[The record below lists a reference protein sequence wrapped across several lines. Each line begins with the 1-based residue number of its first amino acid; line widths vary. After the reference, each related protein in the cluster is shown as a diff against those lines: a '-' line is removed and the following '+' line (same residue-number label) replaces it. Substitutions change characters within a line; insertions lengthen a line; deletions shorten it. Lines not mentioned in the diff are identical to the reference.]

1 MQSVPTTTVLGIGAT
16 LNTEAV
22 RSQLAKLPF
31 TVVVEPTLEAAQ
43 QRLSQPSV
51 AAILLSLDFPS
62 ASDLEVCAQVCQAS
76 LNAPVIAIGRAIEDD
91 WAIRLLNA
99 GVEDVWDLA
108 VETQPGMCDLP
119 RTVQR
124 AIARY
129 QSRHQTRPS
138 PNHLQAPPPATPINH
153 QPTSPTNHQP
163 TSPPPVPPT
172 LHQTSVPS
180 ESDLQTILAD
190 IPNGVLWLNEDGQ
203 IQWVNP
209 AATDLFQCD
218 RTSLV
223 GQTFGMPIP
232 GQITEVCLVEP
243 TSHIPL
249 MVQVEMQLVQIEWRN
264 QLVFLVLLHDVTT
277 QRQAEAIV
285 HQQVVYDRLSSISH
299 IIRHSLDLQRI
310 LDTTSRELLD
320 FLQADRVLIGRIQVT
335 PDKNSDHKHEGNYD
349 SLQDGKTKHTAAQ
362 DSRGFDL
369 SSDSTFDHDG
379 SSNDDSPSRIA
390 SDIDTDDSPA
400 MPFPQPHLHV
410 ISEALAPGWSSLT
423 HQTLP
428 ALYDDLKRFTSH
440 HQRQIQVL
448 RNRQSPLLSPPD
460 QAALQAI
467 QVQASL
473 ATPLFQDDQI
483 WAVLIVQ
490 QCKTPRYWKIHE
502 MDFLCRLANQLESSV
517 YQASLY
523 NQLQDLNADLGQQ
536 VETRT
541 AELERAFQ
549 FEATLQRILE
559 KVRDSLDEEQILH
572 TAVRELVQAVD
583 AKGCNAGLYDTKK
596 RRSTI
601 RYEYAAPNVSYV
613 GRVLQLDAFP
623 EIYGQL
629 MNGDTFQF
637 CSLLPNASRGR
648 TSVLTSPIY
657 DDQGSI
663 GDLWL
668 IHDAEHAFGDQ
679 PIRLVKQIAS
689 QCAIAIRQARLYQES
704 QAQVRELDKLNRLKD
719 DFISTVSHELRT
731 PIASIRMAAH
741 MLQLRIQ
748 AAGGVAQDKAIAQY
762 LQVLQDECQREI
774 RLINDLLDLSRLEA
788 GQETLQFAPIDLKTW
803 LPRITESFREQA
815 KSRQQVFKLKVP
827 SSLAT
832 IETDPAQL
840 EPILME
846 LLNNA
851 YKYTPPGEQIEVT
864 TNVTA
869 NQVQIRV
876 INSGV
881 EIPKAEQAQIFQ
893 KFYRIPNSDPWK
905 HGGTGL
911 GLALVKQRVERLG
924 GTIQV
929 HSSEGKTEFKLAFP
943 TRAPMVNSMPLD
955 A

>member
-1 MQSVPTTTVLGIGAT
+1 MQSVPTTVLGIGAT
-16 LNTEAV
+16 LNTKAV
-22 RSQLAKLPF
+22 QSQLAKLPF
-31 TVVVEPTLEAAQ
+31 TVVVEPMLEAAQ
-43 QRLSQPSV
+43 QRLDQSSV
-51 AAILLSLDFPS
+51 AAILLSLDLS
-62 ASDLEVCAQVCQAS
+62 NASDLEVRAQICQIS
-76 LNAPVIAIGRAIEDD
+76 TTAPVIAVGRAIEDD

-99 GVEDVWDLA
+99 GAEDVWDFA
-108 VETQPGMCDLP
+108 VEVQPGGCDLT
-119 RTVQR
+119 RIVQR

-129 QSRHQTRPS
+129 QSRHQP
-138 PNHLQAPPPATPINH
+138 LQPPTPTSTSSINYQQTTPLSGPPPSR
-153 QPTSPTNHQP
+153 QPSA
-163 TSPPPVPPT
+163 S
-172 LHQTSVPS
+172 S
-180 ESDLQTILAD
+180 ESDLQTILAN

-249 MVQVEMQLVQIEWRN
+249 MVQVEMQLVQIEWHN
-264 QLVFLVLLHDVTT
+264 QPVFLVLLHDVTT

-320 FLQADRVLIGRIQVT
+320 FLQADRVLIARIQLT
-335 PDKNSDHKHEGNYD
+335 SDYEDEANRD
-349 SLQDGKTKHTAAQ
+349 SRQ
-362 DSRGFDL
+362 DSKTERTVANDGSSFDPD
-369 SSDSTFDHDG
+369 SDSTFDNDG
-379 SSNDDSPSRIA
+379 SGTDSPAPIA
-390 SDIDTDDSPA
+390 SDISPGDSLA

-410 ISEALAPGWSSLT
+410 ISEALAPGWSSLI

-428 ALYDDLKRFTSH
+428 VLYDDLERFTIH

-448 RNRQSPLLSPPD
+448 RNRQSPLLSLED
-460 QAALQAI
+460 QAALQVL

-541 AELERAFQ
+541 AELGRAFQ
-549 FEATLQRILE
+549 FESTLQRILE

-741 MLQLRIQ
+741 MLQVRIQ
-748 AAGGVAQDKAIAQY
+748 AAGGVAKDKAIAQY

-788 GQETLQFAPIDLKTW
+788 GQETLQFVPIDLKTW

-815 KSRQQVFKLKVP
+815 KSRQQVFKLNMP

-832 IETDPAQL
+832 VETDPAQL

-851 YKYTPPGEQIEVT
+851 YKYTPPDEQIEVMAK
-864 TNVTA
+864 VTA

-929 HSSEGKTEFKLAFP
+929 HSNEGITEFKLAFP
-943 TRAPMVNSMPLD
+943 TRAPVVNSMPLD

>member
-1 MQSVPTTTVLGIGAT
+1 MPTTTVLGIGTALT
-16 LNTEAV
+16 TEAI
-22 RSQLAKLPF
+22 QTQIAELPF

-43 QRLSQPSV
+43 QRLRRQSF
-51 AAILLSLDFPS
+51 AAILLSLDLPR
-62 ASDLEVCAQVCQAS
+62 ASQLEALAHLCQIGVDLPIIVVGQ
-76 LNAPVIAIGRAIEDD
+76 AIEDD
-91 WAIRLLNA
+91 WAIHLLNA
-99 GVEDVWDLA
+99 GAEDVWDAA
-108 VETQPGMCDLP
+108 VDRQTGGYGLN
-119 RTVQR
+119 RLVQH

-129 QSRHQTRPS
+129 QSRRQPQQSPNRSQPQAPTLTPASPINYQQTSPS
-138 PNHLQAPPPATPINH
+138 PVT
-153 QPTSPTNHQP
+153 PTSP
-163 TSPPPVPPT
+163 
-172 LHQTSVPS
+172 QTSAPS
-180 ESDLQTILAD
+180 ESDLQTILTD
-190 IPNGVLWLNEDGQ
+190 IPNGVLWLDKDGQ
-203 IQWVNP
+203 IQWVNQ

-249 MVQVEMQLVQIEWRN
+249 MVQVEMQLVQIEWHN
-264 QLVFLVLLHDVTT
+264 QPVCLVLLHDVTT

-320 FLQADRVLIGRIQVT
+320 FLQADRVLIGRIHLA
-335 PDKNSDHKHEGNYD
+335 PDDQGEAD
-349 SLQDGKTKHTAAQ
+349 CDARQDGRIERAATTGNPDQASERDGGNTSDGNTSSLLSEPNRDFPTA
-362 DSRGFDL
+362 
-369 SSDSTFDHDG
+369 
-379 SSNDDSPSRIA
+379 
-390 SDIDTDDSPA
+390 
-400 MPFPQPHLHV
+400 PFPQPHLQV
-410 ISEALAPGWSSLT
+410 ISEALASSWSSLL

-428 ALYDDLKRFTSH
+428 ALYDDLKRYTIH

-448 RNRQSPLLSPPD
+448 RNRQSPMLTSSD
-460 QAALQAI
+460 QEALQAM

-523 NQLQDLNADLGQQ
+523 NQLQELNADLGQQ

-741 MLQLRIQ
+741 MLQVRIQ
-748 AAGGVAQDKAIAQY
+748 AAGEVAQDKAIAQY

-788 GQETLQFAPIDLKTW
+788 GQETLQCIPVDLKIW

-815 KSRQQVFKLKVP
+815 KSRQHVFKINLP
-827 SSLAT
+827 SSLVA

-851 YKYTPPGEQIEVT
+851 YKYTPPGERIEI
-864 TNVTA
+864 TA
-869 NQVQIRV
+869 NATASQMQIRV
-876 INSGV
+876 MNSGV

-924 GTIQV
+924 GLIQV
-929 HSSEGKTEFKLAFP
+929 QSSNSQTEFKLAFP
-943 TRAPMVNSMPLD
+943 LHAAAMNSMPLD

>member
-1 MQSVPTTTVLGIGAT
+1 MQSVPTTVLGIGAT
-16 LNTEAV
+16 LNTEAIQ
-22 RSQLAKLPF
+22 SQLAKLPF

-43 QRLSQPSV
+43 QRLGQASI
-51 AAILLSLDFPS
+51 AAILFSLDLPN
-62 ASDLEVCAQVCQAS
+62 ASQLEVCTQICQTS
-76 LNAPVIAIGRAIEDD
+76 TTAPVIAIGQAIEDD

-108 VETQPGMCDLP
+108 VETQPGGCDLT

-129 QSRHQTRPS
+129 QSRHQP
-138 PNHLQAPPPATPINH
+138 LQPPTPIS
-153 QPTSPTNHQP
+153 TSPINYR
-163 TSPPPVPPT
+163 
-172 LHQTSVPS
+172 QTSINYQRASAPS

-249 MVQVEMQLVQIEWRN
+249 MVQVEMQLVQIEWHN
-264 QLVFLVLLHDVTT
+264 QPVFLVLLHDVTT

-320 FLQADRVLIGRIQVT
+320 FLQADRVLIGRIQVAS
-335 PDKNSDHKHEGNYD
+335 DKNSDHDHEADGD
-349 SLQDGKTKHTAAQ
+349 ALQDGKTKHTTAH
-362 DSRGFDL
+362 DGHSFKPG
-369 SSDSTFDHDG
+369 SNSTVGNDG
-379 SSNDDSPSRIA
+379 SSNGSPSRIA
-390 SDIDTDDSPA
+390 SDIDPDDSPA

-410 ISEALAPGWSSLT
+410 ISEALAPGWSSLST
-423 HQTLP
+423 RTLP
-428 ALYDDLKRFTSH
+428 ALYDDLERFTTH

-448 RNRQSPLLSPPD
+448 RNRQSPLLSRAD

-536 VETRT
+536 VEART

-704 QAQVRELDKLNRLKD
+704 QAQVQELDKLNRLKD

-741 MLQLRIQ
+741 MLQVRIQ
-748 AAGGVAQDKAIAQY
+748 AAGGVAQDRAIAQY

-815 KSRQQVFKLKVP
+815 RSRQHVFELKVP
-827 SSLAT
+827 SSLST

-851 YKYTPPGEQIEVT
+851 YKYTPPGERIEVR

-869 NQVQIRV
+869 SQVQIRV

-924 GTIQV
+924 GMIQV
-929 HSSEGKTEFKLAFP
+929 RSSEGKTEFKLAFP